1 MIMFSAF
8 KNNWENQKNK
18 IEGKPILN
26 IGNWFYIIVVTL
38 NSLNWIFVENWS
50 IHFYISIY

>member
-1 MIMFSAF
+1 MIMFRAF
-8 KNNWENQKNK
+8 KNNWENQKKK
-18 IEGKPILN
+18 IEEKPTWN